1 MMRIAILILGLL
13 LAVAPAS
20 AQPAQSR
27 AQAVF
32 AGGCFWCM
40 ESDFEHL
47 SGVISVVS
55 GYTGGREANPTY
67 EQVSSERT
75 GHYESVRVTYD
86 PRRVTYDQLL
96 AHFWRNVDPTDA
108 GGQFCD
114 RGPSYRTAIFVTDAQ
129 RRAAEASKAST
140 QTLLGRAIVTP
151 ILPLG
156 RFWTAEQYHQDYYR
170 RNPIPYRFYR
180 ARCGRDARLRE
191 VWGAQARH

>member
-1 MMRIAILILGLL
+1 MARIAIFILSLL
-13 LAVAPAS
+13 FAVAPAS
-20 AQPAQSR
+20 AQPAQRR

-47 SGVISVVS
+47 PGVVSVVS

-86 PRRVTYDQLL
+86 PGRVTYEQLL

-129 RRAAEASKAST
+129 RQAAEASKAST
-140 QTLLGRAIVTP
+140 QTRLGRAIVTP

-170 RNPIPYRFYR
+170 RNPLRYRFYR
-180 ARCGRDARLRE
+180 TRCGRDGRLRE
-191 VWGAQARH
+191 VWGAQAGR